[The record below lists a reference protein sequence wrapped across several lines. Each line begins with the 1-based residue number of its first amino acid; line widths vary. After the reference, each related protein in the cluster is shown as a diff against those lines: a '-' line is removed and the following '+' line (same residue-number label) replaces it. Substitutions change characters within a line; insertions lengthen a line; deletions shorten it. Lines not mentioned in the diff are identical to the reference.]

1 LAGLDD
7 VPTEIS
13 LTAISGIPT
22 WVKEGRPDEN
32 VKMPLWSC
40 ISETRC

>member
-7 VPTEIS
+7 VLTEIS

-32 VKMPLWSC
+32 AKMPLWIY
-40 ISETRC
+40 ISDV